1 MARMCRNW
9 NPYAL
14 LLGMQNGTAVME
26 SSMEVLQKMKKIE
39 LPYVPAIP
47 LLGIYPKEL
56 KTGSWRDICTFMF
69 ITALFTIAKW
79 WRQPKRHPQ
88 MNKKKDIFDDHCTT
102 IDVINSLKKND
113 MIEALVLQWKSCCNI

>member
-56 KTGSWRDICTFMF
+56 KTGS
-69 ITALFTIAKW
+69 
-79 WRQPKRHPQ
+79 
-88 MNKKKDIFDDHCTT
+88 
-102 IDVINSLKKND
+102 
-113 MIEALVLQWKSCCNI
+113 